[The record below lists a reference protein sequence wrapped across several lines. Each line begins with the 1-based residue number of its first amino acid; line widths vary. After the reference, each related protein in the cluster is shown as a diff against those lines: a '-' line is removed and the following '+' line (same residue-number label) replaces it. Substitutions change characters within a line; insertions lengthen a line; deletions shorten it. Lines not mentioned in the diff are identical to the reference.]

1 MIRISKY
8 QYMVDVQNEQD
19 LQATDSFFILEFEY
33 DNKTYVGWTGNA
45 LGATVKNK
53 IERLLYHAFSK
64 YPQKNDVDTVIQ
76 KSLYVTLTVQ
86 PIKANNSTELYME
99 LYGLMDKYQSYAPL
113 GYNII
118 NGLNKSI
125 AEKEAIK
132 KYAEKWGIPAEAH
145 RRNKSCIG
153 RPVFQ
158 YKRITENTYRL
169 TKKWQSIREY
179 IDSVAPTKINPSAI
193 YMCCNGQRRIA
204 YDCVWRFKNMGEI
217 IEIEPDLRTISERRC
232 AQNQQRKEKIIAE
245 KIEQAQQKRLQFIAN
260 NQVKL

>member
-8 QYMVDVQNEQD
+8 QYVIDVQNEQD
-19 LQATDSFFILEFEY
+19 LQAMNSFFILEFEY
-33 DNKTYVGWTGNA
+33 DSKTYVGWTGNA

-53 IERLLYHAFSK
+53 IEQLLYRAFNKSK
-64 YPQKNDVDTVIQ
+64 QKTDLDTVIQ
-76 KSLYVTLTVQ
+76 KSLYATLTVH
-86 PIKANNSTELYME
+86 PINANNSTELYME
-99 LYGLMDKYQSYAPL
+99 LYGLMDKHQSYAPL
-113 GYNII
+113 GYNTI

-132 KYAEKWGIPAEAH
+132 KYAEKWGIPAEIH
-145 RRNKSCIG
+145 RHNKSHIG

-158 YKRITENTYRL
+158 YKRVEENTFKL
-169 TKKWQSIREY
+169 IKEWQSIREY
-179 IDSVAPTKINPSAI
+179 IDSVAPMKINPSAI

-260 NQVKL
+260 NQVKS

>member
-8 QYMVDVQNEQD
+8 QYVIDVQNEQD
-19 LQATDSFFILEFEY
+19 LQAMNSFFILEFEY
-33 DNKTYVGWTGNA
+33 DSKTYVGWTGNA
-45 LGATVKNK
+45 LGTTVKNK
-53 IERLLYHAFSK
+53 IEQLLYHAFNKSK
-64 YPQKNDVDTVIQ
+64 QKTSLDTVIQ
-76 KSLYVTLTVQ
+76 KSLYATLTIH
-86 PIKANNSTELYME
+86 PINANNSTELYME

-113 GYNII
+113 GYNTI

-132 KYAEKWGIPAEAH
+132 KYAEKWGIPAEIH
-145 RRNKSCIG
+145 RHNKSHIG

-158 YKRITENTYRL
+158 YKRVEENTFKL
-169 TKKWQSIREY
+169 IKEWQSIREY
-179 IDSVAPTKINPSAI
+179 IDSVAPMKINPSAI

-260 NQVKL
+260 NQVKS